1 VFKLEI
7 LATYD
12 AGQPMVERLEDN
24 RVRVTIHFGHT
35 SIDIIDACREALSI
49 EELDELIDL
58 WANPDCKRT
67 YTDLPEGLL
76 VTRAN

>member
-1 VFKLEI
+1 MFKLEI

-12 AGQPMVERLEDN
+12 TEKPTVERLIDN

-35 SIDIIDACREALSI
+35 SVDIIDACRSTLTI

-58 WANPDCKRT
+58 WANPDRKRT